1 MYFVLALVTFGRG
14 SIPLLVNIIRYRRSK
29 RKRRSTSKPPQ
40 SEKLL
45 RPPGYSLAERIS
57 ERKDTL
63 DDHILWSILGGG
75 VGVCSIIEGLLLL
88 VIPTG
93 QIVAGMLAFFTGI
106 AGLAVSLHFARKVRI
121 TREDIDKLHLGL
133 RGEQAVGEML
143 TEAAEWGYRTYHDFV
158 GAGPWNIDHVC
169 VGERGVFLIESKA
182 RTKRTSTNPKL
193 RDHEINVAGAA
204 LEFPTFTDTKSVNQA
219 LANARW
225 LAKYLRDETGDTVFV
240 EPLLVFPGWWVN
252 LVSKERPVLVLTTKQ
267 LLPHLRK
274 QPAKLDPKLVI
285 RIRTAL
291 EKKCR
296 TLDFWE

>member
-1 MYFVLALVTFGRG
+1 MYFVLALVTFGLG
-14 SIPLLVNIIRYRRSK
+14 SIPLLANMIRYRCSK

-45 RPPGYSLAERIS
+45 RPPGYSLSERIS

-63 DDHILWSILGGG
+63 NDHMIWSFLSGGSG
-75 VGVCSIIEGLLLL
+75 VGAI
-88 VIPTG
+88 
-93 QIVAGMLAFFTGI
+93 I
-106 AGLAVSLHFARKVRI
+106 AGLLSLVLPGRTVAATLALLSGIAALAISLHFARKLRV
-121 TREDIDKLHLGL
+121 TNEDIDKLHLGL

-158 GAGPWNIDHVC
+158 GDGPWNIDHVC
-169 VGERGVFLIESKA
+169 VSERGVFLIESKA
-182 RTKRTSTNPKL
+182 RTKRTSTNPNL
-193 RDHEINVAGAA
+193 RDHEINVAGVA

-240 EPLLVFPGWWVN
+240 EPLLVFPGWWVT
-252 LVSKERPVLVLTTKQ
+252 LVSKERPVLVLNTKQ
-267 LLPHLRK
+267 LLPYLWE

-296 TLDFWE
+296 TLEFWE

>member
-1 MYFVLALVTFGRG
+1 MYFVLAVVTFGLG
-14 SIPLLVNIIRYRRSK
+14 SIPLLANMIRYRRSK

-45 RPPGYSLAERIS
+45 RPPGYSLSERIS

-63 DDHILWSILGGG
+63 NDQMLWSFLSGGIG
-75 VGVCSIIEGLLLL
+75 VGAIIVGLLSLVLPGRTVAATLALL
-88 VIPTG
+88 S
-93 QIVAGMLAFFTGI
+93 GI
-106 AGLAVSLHFARKVRI
+106 AALAISLHFARKLRV
-121 TREDIDKLHLGL
+121 TNEDIDKLHLGL

-158 GAGPWNIDHVC
+158 GDGPWNIDHVC

-182 RTKRTSTNPKL
+182 RTKRPSTNPNL
-193 RDHEINVAGAA
+193 RDHEINVAGVA

-240 EPLLVFPGWWVN
+240 EPLLVFPGWWVT

-267 LLPHLRK
+267 LLPHLRE

-296 TLDFWE
+296 TLEFWE